1 MAKALA
7 FDHAAENIRV
17 NVLAPGIIRTR
28 FHDAMSDQAKAHNL
42 DKRIPLKRDGSPEN
56 VAQAARQ
63 LIENDFVTGE
73 MIVVDGGMSMRV
85 TG

>member
-7 FDHAAENIRV
+7 FDYAAEDIRV

-28 FHDAMSDQAKAHNL
+28 FHDQMSETAKAHNL
-42 DKRIPLKRDGSPEN
+42 ANRIPLRREGSAED
-56 VAQAARQ
+56 VAEAAMSLLRNRF
-63 LIENDFVTGE
+63 ITGE
-73 MIVVDGGMSMRV
+73 TLVVDGGMSMRI